1 MIDACRCEPHAQSSN
16 RCAPCKTEM
25 NRQLNALNRGER
37 PHGNARSPYVRRDSA
52 QLRMSEIDAA
62 IDEMLTVKRK
72 LMQKVRELDA
82 EIECAPTMRSDQP
95 ETAPSREVEHVGE
108 I

>member
-1 MIDACRCEPHAQSSN
+1 M
-16 RCAPCKTEM
+16 T
-25 NRQLNALNRGER
+25 ER

-52 QLRMSEIDAA
+52 QLRLSEIDKA

-82 EIECAPTMRSDQP
+82 EIEQVDTQRSDQP
-95 ETAPSREVEHVGE
+95 MAAPSREVEHVGE